1 MSNLAESER
10 GQIIG
15 IYKGDS
21 AISHISKTLRFAR
34 TTATKTI
41 KNFQE
46 RDSVKELPRSG
57 CSKHLSVDHK
67 NGLKKIVKKENCK
80 STEQINDQFNE
91 NTGLQVST
99 KTIRSLHD

>member
-34 TTATKTI
+34 TTKSI

-57 CSKHLSVDHK
+57 CSKHLSV
-67 NGLKKIVKKENCK
+67 NL
-80 STEQINDQFNE
+80 
-91 NTGLQVST
+91 
-99 KTIRSLHD
+99 TIRMG

>member
-46 RDSVKELPRSG
+46 RDSVKELPRS
-57 CSKHLSVDHK
+57 KHLSVDHK

-80 STEQINDQFNE
+80 STEQIND
-91 NTGLQVST
+91 
-99 KTIRSLHD
+99 